1 MLAFGDRI
9 DGRELLGS
17 KAYRHDLHRLGATAG
32 STASATLH
40 LLDVVAGLGLISPL
54 LNLLL
59 AHHDKIV

>member
-9 DGRELLGS
+9 DGCKLLGGEP
-17 KAYRHDLHRLGATAG
+17 YCHDLHRFGATAWA
-32 STASATLH
+32 TASATLH